1 MMANKYI
8 RTCTYIR
15 VIKQERVYIQRQLK
29 LTRINFAILN
39 PHVTVIYLAF
49 IKNIRKIE
57 NNFID
62 SFIKNNLIYYFR
74 VEIYFMT
81 K

>member
-8 RTCTYIR
+8 RTCTYIQ
-15 VIKQERVYIQRQLK
+15 VIKQERVYIQGQLK
-29 LTRINFAILN
+29 LTHINFAILN
-39 PHVTVIYLAF
+39 RHVTVIYLTF
-49 IKNIRKIE
+49 IKSIRKIE

-74 VEIYFMT
+74 VEIYFMA